1 MITLSVVFV
10 VILREFSSY
19 FSIYFLKTFSFK
31 NSDIKSKYVR
41 NQGKQTE
48 VYTFFKM
55 KRNVFH
61 NES

>member
-19 FSIYFLKTFSFK
+19 FSIYLKTFSFQ